1 MIYIEVIFGSING
14 NAIDVDSAL
23 SDTSTNPVQNKV
35 IKAALDALQGNID
48 AVAGSI
54 TKEVVEVET
63 YDDLAEIED
72 PQTDVIYVTT
82 DTNKLY
88 LYDTENEEFNEV
100 TNTEVD
106 NTIYVTD
113 LDDLFDMELT
123 SGLYTVS
130 YTHRGRRMEIVT
142 DIYSLSVQTR
152 LQRSVGIGIGIGET
166 PQLVTVTYMVLA
178 NAEGYAVEGTDS
190 SDNPIWV
197 WNMYSFTGHTHTT
210 SDVSG
215 LSDALAAK
223 QNASDNS
230 LNTTDKTV
238 VGAINE
244 LHTQMTSVI
253 ESFIIDFQ
261 KALTNVQMR
270 NLMGAINI
278 KKIACDNVSTLKVK
292 INGTVTNLTSGI
304 VNGVWEGT
312 LAIPADALLEWEIA
326 RASGGDG
333 NIASI
338 SVKYQFNS

>member
-14 NAIDVDSAL
+14 NAITVDSAM

-35 IKAALDALQGNID
+35 IKAALDALQRNID

-54 TKEVVEVET
+54 TKDVVEVET
-63 YDDLAEIED
+63 YDDLAEIEE
-72 PQTDVIYVTT
+72 PNTEVIYVTT

-88 LYDTENEEFNEV
+88 LYDAENDEFTEV
-100 TNTEVD
+100 TNSVVD
-106 NTIYVTD
+106 DTIYVTD
-113 LDDLFDMELT
+113 LDDLFDSEWNFD
-123 SGLYTVS
+123 SGIYTVS
-130 YTHRGRRMEIVT
+130 YTHTVRFGVKETKM
-142 DIYSLSVQTR
+142 YSLSVNKKTAHSI
-152 LQRSVGIGIGIGET
+152 LPLGNLTMI
-166 PQLVTVTYMVLA
+166 LA
-178 NAEGYAVEGTDS
+178 DADGYAIKDYNS
-190 SDNPIWV
+190 NDNNSIY
-197 WNMYSFTGHTHTT
+197 WNWKKYSFEGHTHTT
-210 SDVSG
+210 SDIDG

-244 LHTQMTSVI
+244 LHTQMTNVI

-270 NLMGAINI
+270 NLMGAIKI
-278 KKIACDNVSTLKVK
+278 TKIACDNVSTLKVK

-312 LAIPADALLEWEIA
+312 PLAIPADALLEWEIA

>member
-35 IKAALDALQGNID
+35 IKAALDSLQRNID

-72 PQTDVIYVTT
+72 PRTDVIYVTN

-88 LYDTENEEFNEV
+88 LYDADNDEFTEV
-100 TNTEVD
+100 TNSVVD

-113 LDDLFDMELT
+113 LDDLFDSEWNFD
-123 SGLYTVS
+123 SGIYTVS
-130 YTHRGRRMEIVT
+130 YTHTVILGVKETKM
-142 DIYSLSVQTR
+142 YSLSVNKKTANS
-152 LQRSVGIGIGIGET
+152 LLPLGNLTMI
-166 PQLVTVTYMVLA
+166 LA
-178 NAEGYAVEGTDS
+178 DADGYAIKDYNS
-190 SDNPIWV
+190 NDNNSIY
-197 WNMYSFTGHTHTT
+197 WNWKKYSFEGHGHET
-210 SDVSG
+210 SDISG

-244 LHTQMTSVI
+244 IKQRA
-253 ESFIIDFQ
+253 ESAYHQFTIDFQ
-261 KALTNVQMR
+261 DTREVVQMR
-270 NLMGAINI
+270 AIAGAITI
-278 KKIACDNVSTLKVK
+278 TKISADNVSTLKLAV
-292 INGTVTNLTSGI
+292 NGGTQETLTLT
-304 VNGVWEGT
+304 NGVWTGSKSI
-312 LAIPADALLEWEIA
+312 AADALMAWQIGRTSEGSIAEI
-326 RASGGDG
+326 
-333 NIASI
+333 N
-338 SVKYQFNS
+338 VQFNF